1 MIRGSGT
8 ASLHSSSWCHF
19 VFNKRFAGVTNKQE
33 EEIIMNKPIKNAT
46 ELKPIVEKAVKALYG
61 QVMENIKILKADR
74 FPLFREP
81 KQGWLVHAEF
91 NDDKF
96 EYAIQMDIQIA
107 DGRITRSVEL
117 HRTALHQ

>member
-1 MIRGSGT
+1 MDKSI
-8 ASLHSSSWCHF
+8 
-19 VFNKRFAGVTNKQE
+19 ND
-33 EEIIMNKPIKNAT
+33 AT

-61 QVMENIKILKADR
+61 EAMQNIKVLKAER

-96 EYAIQMDIQIA
+96 EYSVQMDVQMA
-107 DGRITRSVEL
+107 DGRITRAVEL
-117 HRTALHQ
+117 HRVPGQK

>member
-1 MIRGSGT
+1 
-8 ASLHSSSWCHF
+8 
-19 VFNKRFAGVTNKQE
+19 
-33 EEIIMNKPIKNAT
+33 MNKPVKNAT

-91 NDDKF
+91 NDDKY

-117 HRTALHQ
+117 HRTSLHQ